1 MAFVGTVTANE
12 QVEIRSESEVFVE
25 AIRSAEGQDV
35 KKGDLLVTL
44 DETRLQSTLEE
55 SEASRKLSRQT

>member
-1 MAFVGTVTANE
+1 MALVGTVTANE

-55 SEASRKLSRQT
+55 

>member
-1 MAFVGTVTANE
+1 MALVGTVTANE